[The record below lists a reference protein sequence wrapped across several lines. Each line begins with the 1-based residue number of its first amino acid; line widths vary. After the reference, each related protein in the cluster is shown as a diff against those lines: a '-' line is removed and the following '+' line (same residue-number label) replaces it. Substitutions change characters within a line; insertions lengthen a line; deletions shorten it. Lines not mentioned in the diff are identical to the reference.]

1 MVANANLTAC
11 DGHLLKRLTEAGLVW
26 LESNQEKV
34 NQLNVFPVPDGDT
47 GTNMYLTMRKAYEEI
62 AHLDDAHVGNI
73 CGAIA
78 RGALMGAR
86 GNSGVILSQWWRGFA
101 HALQE
106 QPVFDAKLFAHACKN
121 AVETAYKGVVKPV
134 EGTMLTVSRQAMEA
148 VAERAQVE
156 NNLQTLF
163 ETKVEAAYASLRRT
177 PELLPVLKDAGVVDS
192 GGQGW
197 TFIIE
202 GMLRM
207 LRGEDIHMRSVKAVA
222 VQRPGWQDAL
232 VPEDEE
238 GYGYDV
244 QFLMKRQDSAF
255 DVDAVRAAISE
266 IGWST
271 LVVGDENLIKVHVH
285 VHDPGVP
292 ISYAVR
298 AGAALDD
305 VVVENMQL
313 QYVHYV
319 EERHKREGTPVEGV
333 AVITVSSGDGLRRL
347 FAQELQAASVIAG
360 GQTMNPST
368 EDFLA
373 AIERLPNDEI
383 ILLPNNPNVIMAAQQ
398 AAALA
403 QDKRVRVVPSR
414 AIPQGISAMFTY
426 INSREELSHEALA
439 DEMNAAM
446 AQVISCEVTT
456 ATRAASLNG
465 ISVRA
470 GQVIGLINDVL
481 TVAGDDIKTVV
492 HDVLLKAGADKR
504 ELVTLYYGQD
514 VTQAEAETLVNT
526 LRATFMNQEFE
537 LVYGGQPLYPYII
550 GVE

>member
-1 MVANANLTAC
+1 MVASANLVAC

-47 GTNMYLTMRKAYEEI
+47 GTNMYLTMRKAYDEI
-62 AHLDDAHVGNI
+62 AQMDDAHVGNVS
-73 CGAIA
+73 GAIA

-101 HALQE
+101 HALQA
-106 QPVFDAKLFAHACKN
+106 QPVFDARLFAQACKT
-121 AVETAYKGVVKPV
+121 AVETAYKGVVRPV

-148 VAERAQVE
+148 VAERAE
-156 NNLQTLF
+156 IEPNLQTLF
-163 ETKVEAAYASLRRT
+163 ETKVEAAYVSLRGT

-207 LRGEDIHMRSVKAVA
+207 LRGEDIHIRSVKAVA
-222 VQRPGWQDAL
+222 VQRPGWQEAL
-232 VPEDEE
+232 VPEDED

-244 QFLMKRQDSAF
+244 QFLMKRLETAF

-292 ISYAVR
+292 ISYAIGS
-298 AGAALDD
+298 GAALDD

-313 QYVHYV
+313 QYQHYV
-319 EERHKREGTPVEGV
+319 EDRRTREGTPVDGV
-333 AVITVSSGDGLRRL
+333 AVVTVASGDGLRHL
-347 FAQELQAASVIAG
+347 FAHDLQAASVIAG

-383 ILLPNNPNVIMAAQQ
+383 ILLPNNANVIMAAQQ

-403 QDKRVRVVPSR
+403 QDKTVHVVPSR
-414 AIPQGISAMFTY
+414 TIPQGISAMFAYMNT
-426 INSREELSHEALA
+426 RDELDHTQLA
-439 DEMNAAM
+439 DEMNMAM
-446 AQVISCEVTT
+446 SGSISCEITT
-456 ATRAASLNG
+456 ATRAAALNG
-465 ISVRA
+465 VNVRA
-470 GQVIGLINDVL
+470 GQIIGLINDVL
-481 TVAGDDIKTVV
+481 SVSGDDLQTVV
-492 HDVLLKAGADKR
+492 HDLLRKAGADKR

-514 VTQAEAETLVNT
+514 VTPAAAENLVDT
-526 LRATFMNQEFE
+526 LRTAFLGQEFE
-537 LVYGGQPLYPYII
+537 LVNGGQPLYPYII
-550 GVE
+550 GVD

>member
-1 MVANANLTAC
+1 MVANANITAC
-11 DGHLLKRLTEAGLVW
+11 DGHLLKRLAEAGLIW

-62 AHLDDAHVGNI
+62 AQLDDAHVGNI
-73 CGAIA
+73 SSAIA

-106 QPVFDAKLFAHACKN
+106 QPVFDARLFAHACKN

-156 NNLQTLF
+156 TNLQSLF

-202 GMLRM
+202 GMLRL

-232 VPEDEE
+232 VPEDEA

-244 QFLMKRQDSAF
+244 QFLMKRQEKPF

-292 ISYAVR
+292 ISYAIR

-319 EERHKREGTPVEGV
+319 EERHKREDTPVEGV
-333 AVITVSSGDGLRRL
+333 AVVTVASGDGLRHL
-347 FAQELQAASVIAG
+347 FAQELQAASVISG

-403 QDKRVRVVPSR
+403 QDKQVRVVPSR
-414 AIPQGISAMFTY
+414 TIPQGISAMFTY
-426 INSREELSHEALA
+426 INSREELAHDALA

-446 AQVISCEVTT
+446 TDVISCEVTT

-465 ISVRA
+465 VSVRA

-481 TVAGDDIKTVV
+481 AVAGDDIQTVAR
-492 HDVLLKAGADKR
+492 DVLFKAGADKR

-514 VTQAEAETLVNT
+514 VTQAEAETLADR
-526 LRATFMNQEFE
+526 LRATFANQEFE
-537 LVYGGQPLYPYII
+537 LVYGGQPLYQYII